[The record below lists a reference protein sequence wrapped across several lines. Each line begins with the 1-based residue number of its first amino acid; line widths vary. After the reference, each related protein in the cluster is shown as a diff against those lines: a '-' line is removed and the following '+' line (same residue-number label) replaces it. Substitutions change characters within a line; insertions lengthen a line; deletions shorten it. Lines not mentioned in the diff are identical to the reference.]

1 MNKTV
6 IDEAIEK
13 YIESKIDERFR
24 ELDEKIDNI
33 FDTISQ
39 ELVIHELSLSK
50 VSDIVKSLQ

>member
-39 ELVIHELSLSK
+39 ELVIHELSLNK